1 MRSLKPKCRNG
12 QLFGAL
18 AFFFFYNVMTPDH
31 EAIQRTLDA
40 LYQSICF
47 AKGENPT
54 FASLRA
60 LFLPQALLINN
71 NDSAAPVVMS
81 VEAFIEAVQTAL
93 TSGGLEEFHE
103 REIARTIEIFGNIA
117 HVFSTYE
124 ARFDWASQ
132 EPFSI
137 GINTIQLVKIVVN
150 DAEEWRVSSMAWND
164 QTPERPIPA
173 QYLPSH
179 LPTFTS

>member
-1 MRSLKPKCRNG
+1 MRFLKPKCRNG

-18 AFFFFYNVMTPDH
+18 AFFFFYDVMTPDH
-31 EAIQRTLDA
+31 TAIQRTLDA
-40 LYQSICF
+40 LYRSICF
-47 AKGENPT
+47 ARGEKPT

-71 NDSAAPVVMS
+71 NNSATPVVMG
-81 VEAFIEAVQTAL
+81 VEAFIEATQTAL
-93 TSGGLEEFHE
+93 SSGGLEEFHE

-124 ARFDWASQ
+124 ARFDGSSQ

-137 GINTIQLVKIVVN
+137 GINTIQLVKITVN

-164 QTPERPIPA
+164 QTSDRPIPA
-173 QYLPSH
+173 QYLPAHS
-179 LPTFTS
+179 PTFTS